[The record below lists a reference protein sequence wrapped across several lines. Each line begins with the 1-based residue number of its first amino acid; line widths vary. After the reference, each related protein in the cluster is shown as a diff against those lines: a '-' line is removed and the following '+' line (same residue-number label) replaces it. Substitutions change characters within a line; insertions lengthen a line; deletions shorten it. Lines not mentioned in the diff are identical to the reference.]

1 MSQGRKEL
9 RSVRLRL
16 ETTPGAAVVPR
27 FIWRGMAEMFDDQRE
42 VTNVEELIGVFN
54 GSDRSYIGKLM
65 GAITLGETE
74 ATFEQLPV
82 IFAAAGFG
90 SAGGSLHGASGS
102 AVSFYFPLPASTV
115 WPQQSFSV
123 EAGEPAAGLGGE
135 AELGTYGLVNEIK
148 LSGAGG
154 EAVKVESQWI
164 FRSVDRANASG
175 SFNDAGTITTPVETI
190 VAGRGSVYLD
200 YAVSGA
206 TYGATRVPSGN
217 ILGFELSFK
226 NMYEPKF
233 SIDSG
238 SIYFHTAVFTG
249 YEIEG
254 QLTFEHQAT
263 GTQSAAGTAGQKQAW
278 RDQQA
283 MLMRLSWV
291 GGTITV
297 GTGFTQNLFR
307 IDLPIKYTKF
317 DALDDQNGNSIVTGN
332 FYSKYNENV
341 PAAGRGTILVVRR
354 AQQEMLT

>member
-16 ETTPGAAVVPR
+16 EATPGTQVAPR
-27 FIWRGMAEMFDDQRE
+27 FIWRGMAKMFDDRRE
-42 VTNVEELIGVFN
+42 VTNVEELVGVF
-54 GSDRSYIGKLM
+54 GGTDRSYIAKLM

-90 SAGGSLHGASGS
+90 SAGGSAHGASGS

-115 WPQQSFSV
+115 WPQQSFTV
-123 EAGEPAAGLGGE
+123 EAGEPAQGLGGE
-135 AELGTYGLVNEIK
+135 AEVGSYGLVNEIK

-154 EAVKVESQWI
+154 EAIKVESQWI
-164 FRSVDRANASG
+164 FRSVERTNASG
-175 SFNDAGTITTPVETI
+175 SFSNIGTIVTPVETI
-190 VAGRGSVYLD
+190 VAGRGSIYLD
-200 YAVSGA
+200 PAVSGA

-217 ILGFELSFK
+217 ILGFEVNIKEMF
-226 NMYEPKF
+226 EPKF

-249 YEIEG
+249 YEIDG
-254 QLTFEHQAT
+254 QFTFEHQAT
-263 GTQSAAGTAGQKQAW
+263 GSQSAGGTAGQKQAW

-283 MLMRLSWV
+283 MLARMSWV
-291 GGTITV
+291 GGTIPL
-297 GTGFTQNLFR
+297 GTGFTQNLLQ

-317 DALDDQNGNSIVTGN
+317 DALDDQEGNSIVTAN
-332 FYSKYNENV
+332 WFSKYNESV
-341 PAAGRGTILVVRR
+341 PAAGRGTVLVVRR
-354 AQQEMLT
+354 GQQEMIN